1 MVALIL
7 WYKLVSNADK
17 GKGLKKSGTVVDV
30 MSLMDGPIQDDPKLY
45 FVDFDLG
52 FRHVPHLPRH
62 TDIIKFK
69 FKILSQT

>member
-1 MVALIL
+1 
-7 WYKLVSNADK
+7 
-17 GKGLKKSGTVVDV
+17 
-30 MSLMDGPIQDDPKLY
+30 MDGPLQDDPKLY

-69 FKILSQT
+69 SKSAK